1 MFYIIITKID
11 TMKTIEIDVE
21 IDEIALKESE
31 DHVNAQV
38 VAKELMQM
46 VGYYLQASYPGVE
59 FRVIVHDTFNE
70 PIN

>member
-1 MFYIIITKID
+1 
-11 TMKTIEIDVE
+11 MKTIEIDVK

-38 VAKELMQM
+38 VAAELMQM
-46 VGYYLQASYPGVE
+46 VGYYLQTSYPNVE
-59 FRVIVHDTFNE
+59 FKVIVHDTFNE

>member
-1 MFYIIITKID
+1 
-11 TMKTIEIDVE
+11 MKTIEIDVE

-38 VAKELMQM
+38 VAAELMQM
-46 VGYYLQASYPGVE
+46 IGYYLQTSYPDVE
-59 FRVIVHDTFNE
+59 FKVIVHDTFKE